1 MAEPMYLL
9 DFLRMTVE
17 KIDDPEPP
25 AGIDTGAVDV
35 PEDAR
40 NAEITFAVCGS
51 QPVSED
57 EE

>member
-9 DFLRMTVE
+9 DFLNMTVE

-25 AGIDTGAVDV
+25 AGIDTGALDR

-40 NAEITFAVCGS
+40 NAGITFAVGGS
-51 QPVSED
+51 LSED

>member
-9 DFLRMTVE
+9 DFRRMIVE
-17 KIDDPEPP
+17 QIDDPEPP
-25 AGIDTGAVDV
+25 AGIDTGALDV

-40 NAEITFAVCGS
+40 NAGITLAVCGS